1 MWRCWAP
8 RRSRIATRTRRFV
21 SSARFDYRPIPVNP
35 AYEEIEEL
43 TCFPNLAAI
52 AEPVHTITIYLGPAR
67 STPLIE
73 EILAANPQ
81 RIIMNPGAENE
92 ELAAAASGAGI
103 EVVEGCTLV
112 MLKTGLLFGNTRS
125 DTLRNA
131 SPRLDDSSIDLCDAT
146 AGPEACDNDPSTDR
160 RDSLNRAVSCATCAE
175 FEIESAT
182 QF

>member
-1 MWRCWAP
+1 MALIPEVKRNVAVLGASP
-8 RRSRIATRTRRFV
+8 KPDRYSNQAIRLLG
-21 SSARFDYRPIPVNP
+21 RFDYRPIPVNP

-52 AEPVHTITIYLGPAR
+52 GEPVHTITLYLGPAR
-67 STPLIE
+67 STPLID

-112 MLKTGLLFGNTRS
+112 MLKTGLF
-125 DTLRNA
+125 
-131 SPRLDDSSIDLCDAT
+131 
-146 AGPEACDNDPSTDR
+146 
-160 RDSLNRAVSCATCAE
+160 
-175 FEIESAT
+175 
-182 QF
+182 